1 MPVATILY
9 DGGAGP
15 QIDALIVEL
24 AQRLKCAGLRL
35 AGAVQSNVAI
45 DGQSRCDIMLED
57 LATGRTIKTSQD
69 QGSLARG
76 CRLDSGAL
84 EESLLR

>member
-1 MPVATILY
+1 MPVAAILY

-15 QIDALIVEL
+15 QTDALIVEL

-45 DGQSRCDIMLED
+45 DGQSAILRKRGELREFLEIAGD
-57 LATGRTIKTSQD
+57 KPVNDYRQ
-69 QGSLARG
+69 
-76 CRLDSGAL
+76 LDGVNQL
-84 EESLLR
+84 